1 MTKPRSKPYRA
12 RLVRSSLTGDE
23 YYDRGN
29 IYVRRSDYKPFEAAS
44 FLTGE
49 LDSLGEIEISRSIQR
64 AINRA
69 LDSL

>member
-1 MTKPRSKPYRA
+1 MPKPYRA

-44 FLTGE
+44 FLTGD
-49 LDSLGEIEISRSIQR
+49 LDYIGEVEVSRSIQR
-64 AINRA
+64 AIQRA